1 MITMTEKKLLRVLH
15 VGVANRGEWPLKL
28 CNESTGFTPAA
39 LCDMSAD
46 ALASARQITGL
57 TESDSFTDFDE
68 ALKLAHVDC
77 AIICAPTLLHVPL
90 ASKAI
95 EAGLPV
101 LVEKGMAPDWANAQR
116 LAMLVRDRNAIAA
129 VGQNYRYNR
138 MERTLARAIQD
149 SSAPAHPGKVHNL
162 TYSQH
167 RVRPNPRTLTFPFA
181 SVWDMSCHH
190 FDNMFYWLGPIK
202 EMTAFS
208 WHADWSAYKF
218 DNNSSAQIV
227 FENGTNV
234 HYIHSHD
241 AARSSLDIQI
251 HGERGALVTDGEQ
264 ITFNERP
271 LEQFGSRL
279 LQDVAFEP
287 ANGEAD
293 LLRDFHRYITD
304 GLEPGTSVRNNLE
317 TMAACEMMVRSITQ
331 KRMVRREE
339 LDA

>member
-1 MITMTEKKLLRVLH
+1 MTLMTERKLLRVLH

-39 LCDMSAD
+39 LCDMSRD
-46 ALASARQITGL
+46 ALAGARKLTGL
-57 TESDSFTDFDE
+57 TEADCFTDFDD
-68 ALKLAHVDC
+68 AIKRADVDC
-77 AIICAPTLLHVPL
+77 AIICAPTVFHVPL

-101 LVEKGMAPDWANAQR
+101 LVEKGMAPDWMNAQK
-116 LAMLVRDRNAIAA
+116 LAKLVRERDAIAA
-129 VGQNYRYNR
+129 VAQNYRYNR

-149 SSAPAHPGKVHNL
+149 SASPAHVGNVHNL

-190 FDNMFYWLGPIK
+190 FDNMLFWLGPIQ

-218 DNNSSAQIV
+218 DNNTSAHIV
-227 FENGTNV
+227 FANGANA
-234 HYIHSHD
+234 HYIHTHD
-241 AARSSLDIQI
+241 AARNSLEIQI
-251 HGERGALVTDGEQ
+251 HGERGAIVTDGEQ

-271 LEQFGSRL
+271 LEQFGSRS
-279 LQDVAFEP
+279 LQTVAFAE
-287 ANGEAD
+287 ADGESD

-304 GLEPGTSVRNNLE
+304 RIEPGTSVRNNLE

-331 KRMVRREE
+331 KRTVRREE
-339 LDA
+339 LNA